1 MLKKITLDKVLNKL
15 TNQRV
20 FLRTDFNVPMKNG
33 KIVDDFRI

>member
-15 TNQRV
+15 NGKRV

-33 KIVDDFRI
+33 